1 MENASK
7 ALIIAGSVLIAIIII
22 GALILMFNSLSN
34 YQDTKVQNTREAQVL
49 EFNNQYE
56 TYIRKDVRG
65 SDLYSLLS
73 RVVDY
78 NRRKSEVA
86 TGTDEGQN
94 LKYQPMTVNLSFGDN
109 DAYLEKFTY
118 DNTKRLF
125 NNILLGNNNEFKLD
139 KTTSNNFY
147 QKINSKIENIE
158 KNYGGSSGINNLVAG
173 ISNLFLKGNPSDD
186 DKQKAERLY
195 TRCTGNY
202 NITFKDL
209 QDSIGEDE
217 GIYADICTYYEY
229 VQFKR
234 AHFDCIE
241 SETKYNSETGR
252 IIELNFKFNGK
263 VE

>member
-78 NRRKSEVA
+78 NRRKSEAA

-94 LKYQPMTVNLSFGDN
+94 FKYQPMTVNLSFGN
-109 DAYLEKFTY
+109 NNTYLEKFTY
-118 DNTKRLF
+118 DEEKRLF
-125 NNILLGNNNEFKLD
+125 NSILDDDNNFTLNSS
-139 KTTSNNFY
+139 TSNTFY
-147 QKINSKIENIE
+147 NKINLKIENIE
-158 KNYGGSSGINNLVAG
+158 DNYGGSSGINNLVAG
-173 ISNLFLKGNPSDD
+173 ISNLFYPSED
-186 DKQKAERLY
+186 DKEKAERLY
-195 TRCTGNY
+195 KRCTGDDINF
-202 NITFKDL
+202 TEL
-209 QDSIGEDE
+209 QSSIGENQ

-241 SETKYNSETGR
+241 SETKYNDETGR
-252 IIELNFKFNGK
+252 IIELNFEFNGK
-263 VE
+263 IE